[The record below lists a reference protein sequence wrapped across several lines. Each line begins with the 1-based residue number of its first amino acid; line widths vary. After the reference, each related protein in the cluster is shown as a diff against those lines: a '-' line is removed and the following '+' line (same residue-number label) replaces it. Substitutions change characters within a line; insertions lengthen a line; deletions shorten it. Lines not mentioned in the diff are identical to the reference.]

1 MEAKHEVITIELT
14 IENGV
19 VTYVRKV
26 QKGEITASF
35 NTFFWLAKQ
44 AGYEIIP
51 PQENTQE
58 SQDILTFAEVD

>member
-1 MEAKHEVITIELT
+1 METEHEAITIELT
-14 IENGV
+14 IKNGV
-19 VTYVRKV
+19 VTYVHKV

-35 NTFFWLAKQ
+35 DTFFWLAKQ
-44 AGYEIIP
+44 AGYKIIP

>member
-1 MEAKHEVITIELT
+1 METEHEAITIELT

-35 NTFFWLAKQ
+35 DTFF
-44 AGYEIIP
+44 G
-51 PQENTQE
+51 
-58 SQDILTFAEVD
+58 

>member
-26 QKGEITASF
+26 QKGEITASLD
-35 NTFFWLAKQ
+35 TFFWLAKQ
-44 AGYEIIP
+44 ADYKIIP

-58 SQDILTFAEVD
+58 S

>member
-35 NTFFWLAKQ
+35 DTFFWLAKQ
-44 AGYEIIP
+44 AGYKIIP
-51 PQENTQE
+51 QQEGTQE
-58 SQDILTFAEVD
+58 SLDILTFAEVD